1 MCTAAKKQILEIL
14 AAMNTTELVVVQGTK
29 LRLDYH
35 RWQTFEYMKWA
46 LKL

>member
-1 MCTAAKKQILEIL
+1 
-14 AAMNTTELVVVQGTK
+14 MNTTELVVVQGTK

-46 LKL
+46 LKLLILLLKGWRILN